1 MSCQPLVLESDTGQ
15 RRKLSGAA
23 DSNSPIQ
30 QPSYPLGVCLAAASG
45 GMAHAFISP

>member
-1 MSCQPLVLESDTGQ
+1 MLESDTGQ

-30 QPSYPLGVCLAAASG
+30 QPAYPLGVCLAAASG